1 MALKMT
7 SLTIA
12 PRTSWSP
19 VGPENPLRATVKVQD
34 EKSAIEV
41 VLNDD
46 TMRKMLD
53 LVAIEVAEAAQQR
66 MQEFVQHVTALEGSA
81 GPALIGDS

>member
-7 SLTIA
+7 SLTIE
-12 PRTSWSP
+12 PLTSWNP
-19 VGPENPLRATVKVQD
+19 VGSKNPLRATVKVQG

-53 LVAIEVAEAAQQR
+53 LVAVEVTQAAQQR
-66 MQEFVQHVTALEGSA
+66 MQEFVQHFTAMDGSA
-81 GPALIGDS
+81 GPAMIGDS